1 MRYKNS
7 EMSIDSMVGFFSDGK
22 ISLIPPFQ
30 RGRVWNTGLRRKLM
44 ENIVRGKPIPAIFL
58 YKEPA
63 GSRFSYNILDGKQ
76 RLESLL
82 LFIGDDRQDM
92 RIPNWRTYFF
102 QHRDDENF
110 TINVAPLG
118 ERKQMRPFAQLDND
132 LVRNLREYAIPTIEI
147 DLDSEDGSLDEV
159 ISLFIDINSY
169 GVKVNRFD
177 IIRTLTDK
185 NKLLKDTFKLI
196 AIKQKRRKDYFYKLI
211 NTDFTRVL
219 KNLQVVKVQSSGQQ
233 KVDKAWE
240 RLLEIVLFVRTK
252 QHRTLAQILKA
263 FIGSKVD
270 NDKLSKDE
278 MRQLRALFKAL
289 RSIIS
294 AIKNSKLATDQPR
307 FYTLA
312 TSIHA
317 LGLMEKY
324 GLPELKRKVSG
335 FAKIVDEKQS
345 PPKGTLKA
353 YREYTDMASKQTTN
367 PGRRDARQEAFA
379 KIIEAI

>member
-1 MRYKNS
+1 MHSIYGATMRYKNS
-7 EMSIDSMVGFFSDGK
+7 EMSVDSMVGYFSDGK

-30 RGRVWNTGLRRKLM
+30 RGRVWNKNLRRKLM

-82 LFIGDDRQDM
+82 MFIGDHRADM

-102 QHRDDENF
+102 QTPGDADF
-110 TINVAPLG
+110 AINIAPPG
-118 ERKQMRPFAQLDND
+118 ETKKQMRTFEKLDDD
-132 LVRNLREYAIPTIEI
+132 LVRNFREYAIPTIEI

-177 IIRTLTDK
+177 IIRTLTEK
-185 NKLLKDTFKLI
+185 NKLLADTFKLI
-196 AIKQKRRKDYFYKLI
+196 AIKQKRKKDYFYKLI
-211 NTDFTRVL
+211 NTDFARVL
-219 KNLQVVKVQSSGQQ
+219 KNLQVVQAQSAAQQ

-240 RLLEIVLFVRTK
+240 RLLELVLFVRTQ

-270 NDKLSKDE
+270 NDRISKDE
-278 MRQLRALFKAL
+278 RKQLRALFKAL
-289 RSIIS
+289 RNILSS
-294 AIKNSKLATDQPR
+294 ADIKKSRLATDQPH

-317 LGLMEKY
+317 LGLEKKY
-324 GLPELKRKVSG
+324 GLPELKRKVST
-335 FAKIVDEKQS
+335 FAKIVD
-345 PPKGTLKA
+345 
-353 YREYTDMASKQTTN
+353 
-367 PGRRDARQEAFA
+367 
-379 KIIEAI
+379 